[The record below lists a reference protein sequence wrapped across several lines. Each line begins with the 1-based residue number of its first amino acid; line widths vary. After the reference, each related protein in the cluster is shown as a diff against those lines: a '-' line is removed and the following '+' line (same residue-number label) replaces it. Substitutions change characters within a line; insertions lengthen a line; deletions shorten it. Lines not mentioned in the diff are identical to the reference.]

1 MALLLNDGRQ
11 RATSRIRRITFAPG
25 TAYETTYA
33 APPDPGERPLLSP
46 AVARAA
52 RDVLTEVVDRGTAQ
66 KMRGAFDTEDMS
78 VVIGGKTG
86 TGDNR
91 IEHYARG
98 GQVTSSEVV
107 SRTATFVFYIQDR
120 YYGVITASVLGPEAS
135 YYRFTSALPVTI
147 LRQLAPSIERRLGIN
162 AATASMQ
169 ASAPSDTSSSTGG
182 AL

>member
-1 MALLLNDGRQ
+1 LN
-11 RATSRIRRITFAPG
+11 
-25 TAYETTYA
+25 
-33 APPDPGERPLLSP
+33 P

-52 RDVLTEVVDRGTAQ
+52 REVLTEVVDRGTAQ
-66 KMRGAFDTEDMS
+66 KMRGAFDSEGMS
-78 VVIGGKTG
+78 VEIGGKTG

-91 IEHYARG
+91 VEHYARG
-98 GQVTSSEVV
+98 GQVISSEVV

-147 LRQLAPSIERRLGIN
+147 LKQLAPSIERRLGISP
-162 AATASMQ
+162 TLGPTQ
-169 ASAPSDTSSSTGG
+169 ASAGSDTSSVARG